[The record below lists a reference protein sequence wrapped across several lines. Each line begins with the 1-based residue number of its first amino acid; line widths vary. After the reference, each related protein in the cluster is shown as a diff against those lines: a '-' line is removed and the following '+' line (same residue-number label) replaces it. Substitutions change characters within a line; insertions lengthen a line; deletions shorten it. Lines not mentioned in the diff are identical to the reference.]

1 MDINRNN
8 YEAWLLDLLEGSLSE
23 QEVQGVRDFL
33 QLNPDCALG
42 FDDFEH
48 MVLEAEEISFSG
60 KAKIRKELP
69 DQNTKL
75 TENDFDLFSIAMMEG
90 DLSERQEK
98 EYFQLLEGDENKM
111 KDWLLWKQM
120 RLAGKTILFEHKKE
134 LKKRVAPPARV
145 IWISIASA
153 AAALLLFFSL
163 FRTDQGI
170 NPSSLA
176 SSEAELQMESLPDQ
190 EESAS
195 PETTLLSEEGTTPSS
210 AKLASEPVIL
220 DSEPVILASEPVIL
234 ASEPKIEKYQ
244 DPRELT
250 GQSNDTSIVF
260 VNEADLHER
269 PLRMARLERGLI
281 KQNLQANFDRIEPLD
296 LPPIS
301 GSSAQLFEEEY
312 TEDGLGRSYREFV
325 EEKNI
330 SLLSIASAGIKG
342 INRLAGS
349 DLSLNVAEDENGEVR
364 GFRFRSS
371 LLSVDS
377 PVKKQNIPR

>member
-1 MDINRNN
+1 
-8 YEAWLLDLLEGSLSE
+8 
-23 QEVQGVRDFL
+23 
-33 QLNPDCALG
+33 
-42 FDDFEH
+42 
-48 MVLEAEEISFSG
+48 
-60 KAKIRKELP
+60 
-69 DQNTKL
+69 
-75 TENDFDLFSIAMMEG
+75 MMEG
-90 DLSERQEK
+90 DLTVKDRKKSISNCLRGMK
-98 EYFQLLEGDENKM
+98 NKM

-170 NPSSLA
+170 NPSGLA

-220 DSEPVILASEPVIL
+220 DSERIGLKIL

-260 VNEADLHER
+260 VKEADLHER

-301 GSSAQLFEEEY
+301 GSSAQLFEEDY
-312 TEDGLGRSYREFV
+312 AEDGLGRSYREFV

-377 PVKKQNIPR
+377 PVKKQNISR